1 MYYSF
6 KVVTIGFICG
16 IMFIF
21 FQLRL
26 YVTVLCRWKQ
36 YNQIVLIENIT
47 KLGTNTQ
54 TKIDMDIFGTDQ
66 NK

>member
-1 MYYSF
+1 M
-6 KVVTIGFICG
+6 VTIGFICG

-36 YNQIVLIENIT
+36 YNQIVLIENVS
-47 KLGTNTQ
+47 KLGTQ
-54 TKIDMDIFGTDQ
+54 TKIDMDMLPTDQ
-66 NK
+66 IK